1 MTLDR
6 VSKFGFSLAAAAI
19 AAISPSAA
27 QPDIRGEVRV
37 VFVTVPQFMVQAE
50 SFKAVDQTGWT
61 NWGSDEVHAV
71 FADFNP
77 IDERA
82 TTEYDDVDAGET
94 VAFIAPDR
102 CISPLPNCFGGK
114 ETVKFKVSFWEA
126 DANVGVG
133 GLLGLD
139 KPTLVGGHD
148 SYETGIDYG
157 DDLIGR
163 ASIEWTRNDLL
174 GTLPEV
180 GATVERQVKL
190 QGGDGDYRFNYR
202 ITRLRDVRKRVVI
215 PVPTREP

>member
-1 MTLDR
+1 MPSGRPAT
-6 VSKFGFSLAAAAI
+6 LAAAMVM
-19 AAISPSAA
+19 AALAASAPA
-27 QPDIRGEVRV
+27 QPGRDTGRV
-37 VFVTVPQFMVQAE
+37 VIITVPQFMVQAE

-82 TTEYDDVDAGET
+82 TSEYDDVDAGET

-114 ETVKFKVSFWEA
+114 DTVKFKVSFWEA

-139 KPTLVGGHD
+139 KPTLAGGHD

-180 GATVERQVKL
+180 GAAVERQVKL

-202 ITRLRDVRKRVVI
+202 ITRLADARRRVIV